1 MPGGDRRLGRG
12 RRQLV
17 HNYCYQGYAKKKIR
31 HLIFFKRPRQGVYIP
46 KPSTALSQNIM
57 KVLINYSC
65 EKRHYILVRS
75 GKQCEK
81 TSKKEIIRKREPME
95 NNLMYLLR

>member
-1 MPGGDRRLGRG
+1 
-12 RRQLV
+12 
-17 HNYCYQGYAKKKIR
+17 
-31 HLIFFKRPRQGVYIP
+31 
-46 KPSTALSQNIM
+46 M